1 MNYCFYDKL
10 YLLKYVFYILQSK
23 GVKMKKILGYKILL
37 TFILLLI
44 ACTPS
49 TDNGD
54 PNPPVD
60 LRALN
65 PRNDIYYQIFVR
77 SFADSDGDG
86 IGDFNGIT
94 QNLDYLEDL
103 GVTAIWMM
111 PFNETDLDFGSH
123 HGYRIKDYY
132 EVNSE
137 YGTMADLENLINEA
151 DSRKMR
157 VMMDLVINHVSDT
170 HPWFVDARD
179 NPTTSPYRDWFIW
192 QSPSTAFETFAG
204 GMKDLNLHNSAVVN
218 EIKDIVTFWQD
229 KGITGFRF
237 DAAKH
242 LFIGDPGTNPAQM
255 ATRTHEFLRNLQTHA
270 RSNDPGVYFL
280 GEVFEYDY
288 NSIKDYYIGLDSLF
302 DFYVANEIW
311 DKVGHGNNTRFFVSN
326 IERAFNSYRP
336 YDPNYSPSIFISNHD
351 IDRIASFGQFSG
363 PNGHD
368 KLKLAASVTL
378 TLPGSPHI
386 YYGEELGMTGTRF
399 EGINVGQ
406 GTLYDQ
412 YRRAPF
418 IWGDTNK
425 TTTWLTPYQGSDS
438 APSVQTQLGD
448 PNSLLSHYKAMANL
462 RKDNPG
468 LMYGNFLSAWN
479 GNSTFLQGYVRHYEH
494 NSEGQT
500 VLVIH
505 NMSSTARSVDL
516 QYLEILYGNLNI
528 PAYGTLV
535 LELDSSKIA
544 NYI

>member
-1 MNYCFYDKL
+1 
-10 YLLKYVFYILQSK
+10 
-23 GVKMKKILGYKILL
+23 MKKILSLITLVVMLL
-37 TFILLLI
+37 VLI
-44 ACTPS
+44 ACTP
-49 TDNGD
+49 TGNNGNGNE
-54 PNPPVD
+54 NPAD
-60 LRALN
+60 LRAEN

-94 QNLDYLEDL
+94 ENLDYLEDL

-132 EVNSE
+132 KVNSE
-137 YGTMADLENLINEA
+137 YGTMEDLETLLSEA
-151 DSRKMR
+151 QSRKIR
-157 VMMDLVINHVSDT
+157 VMMDLVINHTSDT

-179 NPTTSPYRDWFIW
+179 NPSQSPYRDWYIW
-192 QSPSTAFETFAG
+192 QTPTTAFESFAG
-204 GMKDLNLHNSAVVN
+204 GMKDLNLHNDAVVQ

-237 DAAKH
+237 DAARH
-242 LFIGDPGTNPAQM
+242 LFIGDPNTNPAVM
-255 ATRTHEFLRNLQTHA
+255 ATKTHEFLRDLQLHA

-280 GEVFEYDY
+280 GEVFDYDY
-288 NSIKDYYIGLDSLF
+288 SLLKDYYIGLDSLF
-302 DFYVANEIW
+302 DFYTANEIW
-311 DKVGHGNNTRFFVSN
+311 SKVGHGADTRFFVSN

-336 YDPNYSPSIFISNHD
+336 YDANYSPSIFISNHD
-351 IDRIASFGQFSG
+351 LDRIASFGQFTG
-363 PNGHD
+363 PNGLD

-386 YYGEELGMTGTRF
+386 YYGEELGMTGTRY
-399 EGINVGQ
+399 EGIDLGQ
-406 GTLYDQ
+406 GTVYDQ

-418 IWGDTNK
+418 IWGDVTK
-425 TTTWLTPYQGSDS
+425 TTTWLQPHNGSDS
-438 APSVQTQLGD
+438 APSVQTQLAND
-448 PNSLLSHYKAMANL
+448 NSLLNHYKTMANL

-468 LMYGNFLSAWN
+468 LMYGNFLKSWN
-479 GNSTFLQGYVRHYEH
+479 GNSSALQGYVRHYEFEG
-494 NSEGQT
+494 EGQT

-505 NMSSTARSVDL
+505 NMSSTSKTVELDYAKM
-516 QYLEILYGNLNI
+516 LYGNLAI

-535 LELDSSKIA
+535 LELDSSKIS